1 MNADRNMTGH
11 AVGRPKGTPKTGGRK
26 KGSKNKRMAIPAA
39 VNEAAAKAALAG
51 MSPLEYML
59 GVMRDPTQEA
69 RRRDDMA
76 RAAAPYLHQKLA
88 ATEVTNKTPAI
99 DPNKSPQQLREEIL
113 RDALAAGLVVLV
125 DDEAPPAGVPNG
137 DGTKH

>member
-1 MNADRNMTGH
+1 MARMNADRNMTGH

-88 ATEVTNKTPAI
+88 AGRTAAKGAAVHPTT
-99 DPNKSPQQLREEIL
+99 SPT
-113 RDALAAGLVVLV
+113 A
-125 DDEAPPAGVPNG
+125 
-137 DGTKH
+137 